1 MLSFYREGISAT
13 VKDRRDRL
21 IYMGLRRRAQHLA
34 ADQEEQIAFPHG
46 QGSHIRLFHLHCG
59 DDGVMVGYI
68 LVGDQGLHIREEI
81 GAAVKGWHLRRQMED
96 TGSRL
101 RHVGGQVPAVRPGIG
116 QQLLFIQAL
125 GVVQG
130 LLCRVAKHPVCLPL
144 QSRQVVEFRGLFFFL
159 FTGSGGADRR
169 VPRARRLY
177 GLGVLRGNDL
187 LRNGLGPAN
196 RQAYMMVFLLL
207 KLVIFQSRSASM
219 ARVGVWTR
227 PTFRVRW

>member
-34 ADQEEQIAFPHG
+34 ADH
-46 QGSHIRLFHLHCG
+46 LFHLHCG

-196 RQAYMMVFLLL
+196 RQAYMMVFLL
-207 KLVIFQSRSASM
+207 FE
-219 ARVGVWTR
+219 ARDLPVPIRQHGKGR
-227 PTFRVRW
+227 GLRW